1 MRYVT
6 SHPQLTPGML
16 VNARKRDWIVLPS
29 ADSNV
34 LRLRPLTGGD
44 DDAVGVFLPL
54 EGRDVKPASFA
65 PPDPAQAGDTMGGLL
80 LRDAARLSLRAGA
93 GPFRSLGHLS
103 VSPRPYQFVPLIM
116 ALRLDPVR
124 LLIADDVGVG
134 KTIEAGMI
142 AREMLD
148 RGDARRFAVV
158 CPAHLCDQ
166 WARELHEKFALD
178 AVVLQPA
185 TIGRLERALPRS
197 DLSIYQYYRHL
208 VVSIDWVKS
217 ERNRAHFLDNAPD
230 LIIVDEA
237 HIAARPP
244 SGIGGGGAQHQRYE
258 FVRALAADAARHLI
272 LVTATPH
279 SGVEES
285 FRSLLGLLDRRFD
298 GDTFGDLD
306 RKALLPHMV
315 QRRRRDVQQWLGADT
330 PFPERRATER
340 RYALSPAYHR
350 LFDEVLAYCRESV
363 GAEDGTGG
371 LQRRQQRVRHWA
383 AIAILRCVLSSPAAA
398 TAVLGERAR
407 RQGLAETEQSGLAS
421 DTDEDVDSVYAPQVL
436 DALDGDVASDYTPTA
451 PLEEAESHL
460 DERERRR
467 LSEMLR
473 RAKDLA
479 GPEHDLKLVTVA
491 DSLAEL
497 LRDGFRPIV
506 FCRFIA
512 TAKYLETWLPRQLKR
527 PDLRV
532 VAVTGEIGDEERRA
546 RIHDLVEHP
555 TRVLVATDCLSEGI
569 NLQEHFD
576 AVLHYDLPWNPNRLE
591 QREGRVDRFGQSRAE
606 VRTELLYGADNQVD
620 LVVRDVLIEKAR
632 TIRRRLG
639 VAVPVPAAS
648 EQVVQ
653 AVVDSVLLRGGSRRD
668 GGARLQ
674 MQLPFVDEEV
684 SQLHEAWDQAAER
697 EGRQRAYFAQH
708 AIQPDEVARE
718 LEETD
723 PVLGDG
729 ATVRRLLAEAAQ
741 RFGGELHRPAGAVH
755 DGVYT
760 LVPGDDML
768 CALTARGFALPLRVA
783 FTLTPQ
789 PPLPA
794 AGEGGQAAVAIERG
808 LPVVRQAAAVAAR
821 AMEKAMV
828 LGRTHPIVEAYCNAV
843 LGAALAPQPDR
854 RFARCGAIVTD
865 AVTARTAIVLLRLRY
880 LLHERSDGF
889 AEEVVLA
896 AFERRDGAIAWL
908 DPPNDHA
915 RSLLEEA
922 RPVVEMSQLERSD
935 HVAWALRVLD
945 KGGEWWAPLVEERVR
960 ALQESHARLRSL
972 VKAPKLTVQPH
983 TPPDIL
989 GCYVLVP
996 GRGQA

>member
-6 SHPQLTPGML
+6 AQPQLTPGML

-44 DDAVGVFLPL
+44 DDGIGVFLPL

-142 AREMLD
+142 ARELLD

-237 HIAARPP
+237 HIASRPP
-244 SGIGGGGAQHQRYE
+244 SGIGGGSAQHQRYE
-258 FVRALAADAARHLI
+258 LVRALAADAARHLI

-285 FRSLLGLLDRRFD
+285 FRSLLGLLDRQFD

-315 QRRRRDVQQWLGADT
+315 QRRRRDVQQWLGTDT

-350 LFDEVLAYCRESV
+350 LFDEVLAYCRETV
-363 GAEDGTGG
+363 GAEDGAGVQ
-371 LQRRQQRVRHWA
+371 QRRQQRVRHWA

-407 RQGLAETEQSGLAS
+407 RQGLAETEQVGLAA
-421 DTDEDVDSVYAPQVL
+421 DTDEDVDGVYAPQVL
-436 DALDGDVASDYTPTA
+436 DALDGDVAPDYTPTA

-473 RAKDLA
+473 RAKELA

-491 DSLAEL
+491 DALAEL
-497 LRDGFRPIV
+497 LRDSFRPIV

-512 TAKYLETWLPRQLKR
+512 TAKYLETWLPRRLKQ
-527 PDLRV
+527 PGVRV

-653 AVVDSVLLRGGSRRD
+653 AVVDSVLLRGGNPRD
-668 GGARLQ
+668 GSRLQ

-708 AIQPDEVARE
+708 AIRPDEVARE

-729 ATVRRLLAEAAQ
+729 ATVRHFLAEAAQ
-741 RFGGELHRPAGAVH
+741 RFGGELHRPIGSAH

-768 CALTARGFALPLRVA
+768 RALKARGYAPPLRVA
-783 FTLTPQ
+783 FSLTPATLTPATLT
-789 PPLPA
+789 PDRGR
-794 AGEGGQAAVAIERG
+794 GEKVTA
-808 LPVVRQAAAVAAR
+808 
-821 AMEKAMV
+821 
-828 LGRTHPIVEAYCNAV
+828 LGRTHPIVESYCNAV

-854 RFARCGAIVTD
+854 RFARCGAIVTN
-865 AVTARTAIVLLRLRY
+865 AVSGRTAIVLLRLRY

-896 AFERRDGAIAWL
+896 AFERREGAVVWL
-908 DPPNDHA
+908 DPPNDRA
-915 RSLLEEA
+915 RLLLEEA
-922 RPVVEMSQLERSD
+922 RPVVEMSQPERRD
-935 HVAWALRVLD
+935 QVAWALRALD
-945 KGGEWWAPLVEERVR
+945 AGGEWWAPLVEARVR

-972 VKAPKLTVQPH
+972 VKAPRLTVQPH

-996 GRGQA
+996 GRRQA

>member
-1 MRYVT
+1 MQKVT
-6 SHPQLTPGML
+6 TQPQLTPGML

-29 ADSNV
+29 ADPNV

-44 DDAVGVFLPL
+44 ADAIGVFLPL
-54 EGRDVKPASFA
+54 EGRDVTPSSFA
-65 PPDPAQAGDTMGGLL
+65 PPDPAHAGDTMGGLL

-93 GPFRSLGHLS
+93 GPFRSLGHIS
-103 VSPRPYQFVPLIM
+103 VTPRPYQFVPLIM

-142 AREMLD
+142 VRELLD
-148 RGDARRFAVV
+148 RGDATRFAVI

-244 SGIGGGGAQHQRYE
+244 RGVGGGGVQHQRYE

-279 SGVEES
+279 SGIEES

-298 GDTFGDLD
+298 SDAFGETGDLD

-330 PFPERRATER
+330 PFPERRNTER
-340 RYALSPAYHR
+340 RYALSPAYHK

-363 GAEDGTGG
+363 GVTDEVGG
-371 LQRRQQRVRHWA
+371 LGRRQQRVRHWA

-398 TAVLGERAR
+398 AAVLSERAR
-407 RQGLAETEQSGLAS
+407 RQGLAEAERAVPVTE
-421 DTDEDVDSVYAPQVL
+421 TDADVDGVYAPQVL
-436 DALDGDVASDYTPTA
+436 DALDGEAPADYTPTA
-451 PLEEAESHL
+451 PLEEVEPHL

-473 RAKDLA
+473 RARELA
-479 GPEHDLKLVTVA
+479 GPEHDLKLVAVA
-491 DSLAEL
+491 DALADL

-512 TAKYLETWLPRQLKR
+512 TAKYLETWLPRRLKL
-527 PDLRV
+527 PALRV
-532 VAVTGEIGDEERRA
+532 VAATGEIGDEERRA
-546 RIHDLVEHP
+546 RIGELVEHP
-555 TRVLVATDCLSEGI
+555 IRVLVATDCLSEGI

-591 QREGRVDRFGQSRAE
+591 QREGRVDRFGQTKPE

-639 VAVPVPAAS
+639 VAVPVPTQS

-668 GGARLQ
+668 SNARLQ

-684 SQLHEAWDQAAER
+684 SRLHEEWEHAAER

-708 AIQPDEVARE
+708 GIRPDEVARE
-718 LEETD
+718 LEATD
-723 PVLGDG
+723 PVLGDS
-729 ATVRRLLAEAAQ
+729 ATVQRFLAEAAQ
-741 RFGGELHRPAGAVH
+741 RFGGELHRPAGSAH

-760 LVPGDDML
+760 LVPGDGMLRALRARGYAPPLRIAFDML
-768 CALTARGFALPLRVA
+768 VA
-783 FTLTPQ
+783 PSS
-789 PPLPA
+789 
-794 AGEGGQAAVAIERG
+794 
-808 LPVVRQAAAVAAR
+808 VAAKR
-821 AMEKAMV
+821 EEKAMV
-828 LGRTHPIVEAYCNAV
+828 LGRTHPLVEAYCNAI
-843 LGAALAPQPDR
+843 LGAALAPQPNR

-865 AVTARTAIVLLRLRY
+865 AVATRTAVVLLRLRY
-880 LLHERSDGF
+880 LLHERADGF
-889 AEEVVLA
+889 AEEIALA
-896 AFERRDGAIAWL
+896 AFERRDGAVMWL
-908 DPPNDHA
+908 DPPNERA
-915 RSLLEEA
+915 RDLLEGA
-922 RPVVEMSQLERSD
+922 KPVVEMAQSERRD
-935 HVAWALRVLD
+935 QVAWALRALQD
-945 KGGEWWAPLVEERVR
+945 GGAWWTPLVEARVR

-972 VKAPKLTVQPH
+972 VKAPKLIVRPH

-989 GCYVLVP
+989 GLYVLVP
-996 GRGQA
+996 GRPAQTARSSQGVV

>member
-1 MRYVT
+1 
-6 SHPQLTPGML
+6 ML
-16 VNARKRDWIVLPS
+16 VNVRKRDWIVLPS
-29 ADSNV
+29 ADPAV
-34 LRLRPLTGGD
+34 LRLRPLTSGD
-44 DDAVGVFLPL
+44 DDTTGVFLPL
-54 EGRDVKPASFA
+54 EGRDVTPSSFA

-80 LRDAARLSLRAGA
+80 LRDAARLSLRSGA
-93 GPFRSLGHLS
+93 GPFRSLGHIS
-103 VSPRPYQFVPLIM
+103 VTPRPYQFVPLIM

-142 AREMLD
+142 VRELLD
-148 RGDARRFAVV
+148 RGEATRFAVI

-208 VVSIDWVKS
+208 IVSIDWVKS

-230 LIIVDEA
+230 LVIVDEA

-244 SGIGGGGAQHQRYE
+244 RGINGGGGQHQRYD
-258 FVRALAADAARHLI
+258 FVRALTADAARHLI

-279 SGVEES
+279 SGIEES

-298 GDTFGDLD
+298 SATFGTTGDID

-315 QRRRRDVQQWLGADT
+315 QRRRRDVQQWLGAET

-340 RYALSPAYHR
+340 RYALSPAYHK
-350 LFDEVLAYCRESV
+350 LYEEVLAYCRETV
-363 GAEDGTGG
+363 GATDGTGG

-383 AIAILRCVLSSPAAA
+383 AIALLRCALSSPAAA
-398 TAVLGERAR
+398 TAVLSERAR
-407 RQGLAETEQSGLAS
+407 RQGLAEAEQTGAAV
-421 DTDEDVDSVYAPQVL
+421 DTDEDVDGVYAPQIL
-436 DALDGDVASDYTPTA
+436 DALDGEAAADYTPTA
-451 PLEEAESHL
+451 PLEEAEPHL

-467 LSEMLR
+467 LAEMLR
-473 RAKDLA
+473 RARELA
-479 GPEHDLKLVTVA
+479 GPEHDFKLVVVA
-491 DSLAEL
+491 DALTEL

-512 TAKYLETWLPRQLKR
+512 TAKYLETWLPRRLKT

-546 RIHDLVEHP
+546 RIGELVEHS

-591 QREGRVDRFGQSRAE
+591 QREGRVDRFGQTRAE
-606 VRTELLYGADNQVD
+606 VRTELFYGADNQVD

-632 TIRRRLG
+632 TIRQRLG
-639 VAVPVPAAS
+639 VAVPVPLQS

-653 AVVDSVLLRGGSRRD
+653 AVVDNVLLRGG
-668 GGARLQ
+668 GGRPDRNARLQ

-684 SQLHEAWDQAAER
+684 SRLHEEWEHAADR
-697 EGRQRAYFAQH
+697 EGRQRAYFNQH
-708 AIQPDEVARE
+708 GIRPDEVARE
-718 LEETD
+718 LEATD
-723 PVLGDG
+723 PVLGDD
-729 ATVRRLLAEAAQ
+729 ATVRHFLAEAAQ
-741 RFGGELHRPAGAVH
+741 RFGGELHRPVGSAH

-768 CALTARGFALPLRVA
+768 RALRARGYAPPLRVA
-783 FTLTPQ
+783 FDTLT
-789 PPLPA
+789 A
-794 AGEGGQAAVAIERG
+794 NSS
-808 LPVVRQAAAVAAR
+808 
-821 AMEKAMV
+821 AMAKREEKAII
-828 LGRTHPIVEAYCNAV
+828 LGRTHPLVETYCNAV
-843 LGAALAPQPDR
+843 LGAALAPQSDR

-865 AVTARTAIVLLRLRY
+865 AVSTRTAVVLLRLRY
-880 LLHERSDGF
+880 LLHERVDGF

-896 AFERRDGAIAWL
+896 AFERRDGAAIWL
-908 DPPNDHA
+908 DPPNERA
-915 RSLLEEA
+915 RGLLEGA
-922 RPVVEMSQLERSD
+922 KPIAEMAQPERRD
-935 HVAWALRVLD
+935 HVAWALRVLQD
-945 KGGEWWAPLVEERVR
+945 GGEWWAPLVEGRVR
-960 ALQESHARLRSL
+960 ALQEAHTRLRSL

-989 GCYVLVP
+989 GLYVLVP
-996 GRGQA
+996 GRPVQVTRAMQGVV